1 MNIQE
6 FHEKSLARAK
16 ELADRF
22 GIQLKTPDIND
33 VQERASKRLELLA
46 KYNERKADYDSMM
59 EKLLDILPADE
70 LKSVIQKVLNS
81 MK

>member
-16 ELADRF
+16 ELAERF
-22 GIQLKTPDIND
+22 GVDLKTPDVND
-33 VQERASKRLELLA
+33 VQERATKRLNLLA
-46 KYNERKADYDSMM
+46 KYNERKADYDEVMS
-59 EKLLDILPADE
+59 KLLDILPADE

>member
-16 ELADRF
+16 ELADNL
-22 GIQLKTPDIND
+22 GVQLKTPDINE
-33 VQERASKRLELLA
+33 VQERVTKRLNLLA
-46 KYNERKADYDSMM
+46 KYNERKADYDEVIS
-59 EKLLDILPADE
+59 KLLDILPPAE

>member
-16 ELADRF
+16 ELAERF
-22 GIQLKTPDIND
+22 GVDLKTPDVND
-33 VQERASKRLELLA
+33 VQERATKRLNLLA
-46 KYNERKADYDSMM
+46 KYNERKADYDEVMS
-59 EKLLDILPADE
+59 KLLDILPPDE